1 MQRSKL
7 LGNKSDR
14 ASRGYERDT
23 ISKSLRFRW
32 LIYGAGISISK
43 EGGGGYRWIKD
54 ARRMDRVKT
63 VKRWSC
69 AAMPETDSNT
79 IFSRSVIPSNGTV
92 SRILRCN
99 PDQRWTSFISRHHRE
114 SLRKSQ
120 NRRGRGL
127 NVTHDESRMARRNRY
142 RIVENFPKP
151 DIV

>member
-14 ASRGYERDT
+14 HGDTKEIQFRNLSGFDDWFTEREYRYRG
-23 ISKSLRFRW
+23 K
-32 LIYGAGISISK
+32 A
-43 EGGGGYRWIKD
+43 GGYRWIKD